1 MWGKGTK
8 KAFSDKIKLEAGYFF
23 VDLPP
28 KYSYMNGIYVEK
40 FGGASVNS
48 AAAVRNVV
56 SILQGEEKRRIVVVS
71 AMGKTTNSL
80 EKIVDLWHSEKA
92 VNNAEFDKLLH
103 YHLDIAEELF
113 TNEEEKISCKNLIKR
128 LITESREKILTLN
141 PNDYDFLYDGIVSY
155 GERISTN
162 IISAYM
168 TSIGFSHEHVFAQDF
183 IKTDNNF
190 RNADIRWTQTEETI
204 SRNLLPLLAN
214 RSTVLTQGFIG
225 STKEGY
231 TTTLGR
237 EGSDFSAAIFAYC
250 TNAESMTIWKDVS
263 GLMNADPKRMKDT
276 RKLECVPYKEAMEL
290 AYYGASIIHP
300 KTVKPLENKSI
311 PLYVKSFN
319 APQQQGS
326 VITDCENPVP
336 TVPNYIFKDNQ
347 TLLSIFPKD
356 FSFIAEDKVSAIFDI
371 LSSFGIKVN
380 MMQNSALSFSV
391 CFDKSDNLLQELI
404 EALQQ
409 SYNVRYN
416 NSLELITI
424 RHYEAD
430 SLAKAIDIGLY
441 NVLIEQKSRVTQQYL
456 IERKADT
463 RKEMS

>member
-28 KYSYMNGIYVEK
+28 KYGYMNCIYVEK

-80 EKIVDLWHSEKA
+80 EKIVNLWHSEKA
-92 VNNAEFDKLLH
+92 VNNEEFDKLLH

-113 TNEEEKISCKNLIKR
+113 TNEEAKISCKNLIKR

-141 PNDYDFLYDGIVSY
+141 PNDYDFLYDGMVSY
-155 GERISTN
+155 GERISTS

-204 SRNLLPLLAN
+204 SRNLLPLLSN

-319 APQQQGS
+319 TPQQQGS

-391 CFDKSDNLLQELI
+391 CFDKNDNLLQELI

-424 RHYEAD
+424 RHYEAN

-463 RKEMS
+463 RKEMP

>member
-1 MWGKGTK
+1 
-8 KAFSDKIKLEAGYFF
+8 
-23 VDLPP
+23 
-28 KYSYMNGIYVEK
+28 
-40 FGGASVNS
+40 
-48 AAAVRNVV
+48 
-56 SILQGEEKRRIVVVS
+56 
-71 AMGKTTNSL
+71 
-80 EKIVDLWHSEKA
+80 
-92 VNNAEFDKLLH
+92 
-103 YHLDIAEELF
+103 
-113 TNEEEKISCKNLIKR
+113 
-128 LITESREKILTLN
+128 
-141 PNDYDFLYDGIVSY
+141 
-155 GERISTN
+155 
-162 IISAYM
+162 
-168 TSIGFSHEHVFAQDF
+168 
-183 IKTDNNF
+183 
-190 RNADIRWTQTEETI
+190 
-204 SRNLLPLLAN
+204 
-214 RSTVLTQGFIG
+214 
-225 STKEGY
+225 
-231 TTTLGR
+231 
-237 EGSDFSAAIFAYC
+237 
-250 TNAESMTIWKDVS
+250 MTIWKDVS

-300 KTVKPLENKSI
+300 KTIKPLENKSI

-391 CFDKSDNLLQELI
+391 CFDKNDNLLQELI

-424 RHYEAD
+424 RHYEAN

-463 RKEMS
+463 RKEMP

>member
-28 KYSYMNGIYVEK
+28 KYGYMNGIYVEK

-80 EKIVDLWHSEKA
+80 EKIVNLWHSEKA

-311 PLYVKSFN
+311 PLYVKSFY

-391 CFDKSDNLLQELI
+391 CFDKNDNLLQELI

-463 RKEMS
+463 RKEMP

>member
-28 KYSYMNGIYVEK
+28 KYGYMNCIYVEK

-80 EKIVDLWHSEKA
+80 EKIVNLWHSEKA
-92 VNNAEFDKLLH
+92 VNNEEFDKLLH

-113 TNEEEKISCKNLIKR
+113 TNEEAKISCKNLIKR

-141 PNDYDFLYDGIVSY
+141 PNDYDFLYDGMVSY
-155 GERISTN
+155 GERISTS

-204 SRNLLPLLAN
+204 SRNLLPLLSN

-237 EGSDFSAAIFAYC
+237 EGSD
-250 TNAESMTIWKDVS
+250 
-263 GLMNADPKRMKDT
+263 
-276 RKLECVPYKEAMEL
+276 
-290 AYYGASIIHP
+290 YGASIIHP

-391 CFDKSDNLLQELI
+391 CFDKNDNLLQELI

-409 SYNVRYN
+409 NYNVRYN

-463 RKEMS
+463 RKEMP